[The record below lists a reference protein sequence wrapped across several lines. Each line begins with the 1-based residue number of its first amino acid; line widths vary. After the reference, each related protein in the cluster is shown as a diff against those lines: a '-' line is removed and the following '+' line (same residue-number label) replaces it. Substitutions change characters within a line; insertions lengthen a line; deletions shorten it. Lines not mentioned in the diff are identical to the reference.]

1 MKPTGPCFGWLRRR
15 AAVQLALTLAFLC
28 GLADAT
34 RAGAVEADVMREFAR
49 AAGRVVHARCVSA
62 EVVVVE
68 VAGARV
74 AATEY
79 TFAVHETLKGEPTS
93 TLHFRQVGKPEGG
106 PRDLGQ
112 LVGLP
117 VYQPGGEYVL
127 FLLPASRSGL
137 TSPAGAGE
145 AAFRVQGTA
154 LRQLTA
160 GHLRTTGSR
169 TPPAAAKAGA
179 GVGAEID
186 TLDALRELM
195 RAEGEP

>member
-1 MKPTGPCFGWLRRR
+1 MKPTRPCFGWLRRR

-28 GLADAT
+28 GLAHAT
-34 RAGAVEADVMREFAR
+34 RAAAVDADVMREFAR
-49 AAGRVVHARCVSA
+49 AAGRVVHARCVGA

-79 TFAVHETLKGEPTS
+79 SFAVSETLKGEPAS
-93 TLHFRQVGKPEGG
+93 TLRFRQVGTPGGG

-145 AAFRVQGTA
+145 AAFRVEGSA
-154 LRQLTA
+154 LRPLA
-160 GHLRTTGSR
+160 GGHLRTAGSR
-169 TPPAAAKAGA
+169 TPSAPEKIG
-179 GVGAEID
+179 GKAEID

-195 RAEGEP
+195 RAEGDQ

>member
-1 MKPTGPCFGWLRRR
+1 MP
-15 AAVQLALTLAFLC
+15 LALALAFLW
-28 GLADAT
+28 GLAT
-34 RAGAVEADVMREFAR
+34 RAAAVEADVMREFAR

-79 TFAVHETLKGEPTS
+79 TFAVHKTLKGEPGS
-93 TLHFRQVGKPEGG
+93 TLRFRQVGTPQGG

-117 VYQPGGEYVL
+117 IYEPGGEYVL

-145 AAFRVQGTA
+145 AAFRVERSA
-154 LRQLTA
+154 LRQVSA

-169 TPPAAAKAGA
+169 TPPAAPKAGA
-179 GVGAEID
+179 GVGAGVGAGAEID

-195 RAEGEP
+195 RAEDEP